1 MDESWSGDVVND
13 SHNLTNTQVIRLMKM
28 TELLRD
34 KDNMKQIVELKEN
47 LETEDE
53 DYLAFARTLWSEF
66 TEEEQVA
73 LWVAP
78 TFGGIFT
85 TEERKRLRPGDK

>member
-28 TELLRD
+28 TELLRWIPNISQVYEI
-34 KDNMKQIVELKEN
+34 K
-47 LETEDE
+47 
-53 DYLAFARTLWSEF
+53 LAFFDEREDDAKALWSDF
-66 TEEEQVA
+66 SEEEQVI

-85 TEERKRLRPGDK
+85 TEERKRLRPQEK